1 VGQLSNATVT
11 YIGRHH
17 VALLAL
23 FLALGG
29 TSFAA
34 ASYVNGSQIKPHSIP
49 KNRLTN
55 KAIKSLKGNLGPQGW
70 PGPPSGPP
78 GQQGAQGANG
88 ATDVVVR
95 FVQTVTTS
103 GSFGNDTARCNRG
116 ERATGGGVDVTGTI
130 NGVWYSAPGG
140 RPVPNGAGDTPTGW
154 YSDWFNGSGST
165 DAFRVYVVCA
175 SP

>member
-1 VGQLSNATVT
+1 MANATVA

-34 ASYVNGSQIKPHSIP
+34 ASYVSGSQIKPHSIP

-55 KAIKSLKGNLGPQGW
+55 KAIKSLKGNLGPQGRQ
-70 PGPPSGPP
+70 GPTGPQ

-95 FVQTVTTS
+95 FVQSVTSS
-103 GSFGNDTARCNRG
+103 GSFGNATARCNRG
-116 ERATGGGVDVTGTI
+116 ERATGGGVEVTGTL

-140 RPVPNGAGDTPTGW
+140 RPVPNNAGDTPTGW

-165 DAFRVYVVCA
+165 DSFRVYVVCA